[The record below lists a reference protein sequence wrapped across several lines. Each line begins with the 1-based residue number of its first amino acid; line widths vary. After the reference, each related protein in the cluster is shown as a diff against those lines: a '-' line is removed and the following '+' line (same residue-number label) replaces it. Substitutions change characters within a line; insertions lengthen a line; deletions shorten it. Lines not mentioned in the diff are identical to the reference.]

1 MIYFCIKNGG
11 FTLDNR
17 KEKSK
22 NTLKNALITCMNLS
36 SFRDI
41 TVSQIVQIANVT
53 RGTFY
58 NHYDS
63 KEQLLFELID
73 ETLDEIKK
81 EIRKPYEQFEHVRF
95 NMFPKNDISLFYY
108 LKEKR
113 KLFQVLLKEA
123 AYFDMHRFIA
133 DTIEEIY
140 VEEYLFVLNNAD
152 ANDKWFNVYSAN
164 GIAAIIMR
172 WIEMDYQE
180 TPEEIGS
187 QAIELMRTCSLGF
200 NQRK

>member
-1 MIYFCIKNGG
+1 MN
-11 FTLDNR
+11 FT
-17 KEKSK
+17 
-22 NTLKNALITCMNLS
+22 

-73 ETLDEIKK
+73 ETLEDMKV
-81 EIRKPYEQFEHVRF
+81 EIRKPYVQLEHVSF

-113 KLFQVLLKEA
+113 ELFQVLLNEA

-140 VEEYLFVLNNAD
+140 VEEYLFLLNNEDAD
-152 ANDKWFNVYSAN
+152 EKWFNVYSAN

-172 WIEMDYQE
+172 WIEMGYQE

-187 QAIELMRTCSLGF
+187 QAIELMRTCSFGF
-200 NQRK
+200 KQRK